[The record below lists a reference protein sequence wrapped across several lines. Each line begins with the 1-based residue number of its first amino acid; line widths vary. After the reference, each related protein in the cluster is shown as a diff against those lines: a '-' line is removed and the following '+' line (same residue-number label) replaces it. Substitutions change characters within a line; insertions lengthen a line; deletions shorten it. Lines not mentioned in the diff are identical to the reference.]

1 MTTTRLPDPPA
12 QYERAY
18 IEKMLNQINQQFR
31 ELEQR
36 GRLSASTLNLSHLP
50 TSATG
55 LRSGDVWRDAGSANV
70 LKIVP

>member
-55 LRSGDVWRDAGSANV
+55 LRSGDVWVDTAT